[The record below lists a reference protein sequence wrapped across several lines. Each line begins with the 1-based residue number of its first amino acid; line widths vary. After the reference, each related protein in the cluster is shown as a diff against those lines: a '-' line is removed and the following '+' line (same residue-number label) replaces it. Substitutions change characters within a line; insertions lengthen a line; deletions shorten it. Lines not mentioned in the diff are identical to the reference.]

1 MGEDNQP
8 KERQARELAR
18 KKAQRGSY
26 DRILI
31 VCEGSKTEPQYFE
44 EIRSFYRIHT
54 ANVQVQH
61 SQFGTQ
67 PLQVVEYAEEL
78 FVAGDTRRSIQPRS
92 FEQVYAV
99 FDRDNHVTYH
109 AALTK
114 ADAMKNSLRNNL
126 GQKVLFK
133 AVPSVP
139 CFELWLLLHFEDVL
153 APIHRTDVYARLR
166 QHLPGYDKGQ
176 TGYFQRTRDRIQAA
190 VARANHLI
198 SCSTAD
204 DGLEPYTELHNLV
217 QLLTSLK
224 LDYGAQRTRKTK
236 QAE

>member
-1 MGEDNQP
+1 MGKDNQP

-31 VCEGSKTEPQYFE
+31 VCEGSKTEPQYFD

-78 FVAGDTRRSIQPRS
+78 FVAGDTARAIQPRA

-99 FDRDNHVTYH
+99 FDRDDHTTYNL
-109 AALTK
+109 ALAK
-114 ADAMKNSLRNNL
+114 ADALKNSLRNSL

-133 AVPSVP
+133 AMPSVP

-153 APIHRTDVYARLR
+153 APIHREDVYARLR
-166 QHLPGYDKGQ
+166 RHLPDYDKGQ
-176 TGYFQRTRDRIQAA
+176 TGYFQRTRDKIPDAA
-190 VARANHLI
+190 ARANHLT
-198 SCSTAD
+198 SCNSAD
-204 DGLEPYTELHNLV
+204 DGLEPFTELHSLV
-217 QLLTSLK
+217 QLLTTLK
-224 LDYGAQRTRKTK
+224 SD
-236 QAE
+236 

>member
-1 MGEDNQP
+1 MGKDNQP

-31 VCEGSKTEPQYFE
+31 VCEGSKTEPQYFD

-54 ANVQVQH
+54 ANVQVRH

-78 FVAGDTRRSIQPRS
+78 FVLGDAARSILPRA

-99 FDRDNHVTYH
+99 FDRDDHTTYH
-109 AALTK
+109 VALAK
-114 ADAMKNSLRNNL
+114 ADALKDSLRNDL
-126 GQKVLFK
+126 GHKVHFK

-153 APIHRTDVYARLR
+153 APIHRTDVYTRLR
-166 QHLPGYDKGQ
+166 QHLPGYEKGQ
-176 TGYFQRTRDRIQAA
+176 AGYFQRTQDKIPDA
-190 VARANHLI
+190 VVRSVDL
-198 SCSTAD
+198 CLQTTAVN
-204 DGLEPYTELHNLV
+204 GQEPYTELHNLV
-217 QLLTSLK
+217 QLLTTLK
-224 LDYGAQRTRKTK
+224 P
-236 QAE
+236 E